1 MSTLSKRIIGERYE
15 LIERIGKGA
24 MCHVVKARDIETD
37 KIVAVKIPRR
47 VLIKHPK
54 GLARFAREARNT
66 VRLRHHNIIRVL
78 EIRKERR
85 IPFFAMEY
93 IDGCDLQQKLKI
105 GLTLEEGVDIL
116 LQVTSALECARE
128 RGITHRDLK
137 PANILISKDGHVKV
151 ADWGL
156 SKAENSFTSD
166 SITAT
171 GTAIGTPLYMAP
183 EQMRGLGATIRSDLY
198 AVGLMLYEI
207 AIAANTRGKT
217 LARDDFMRHL
227 VDGLPSLDKQ
237 APGTPKAIIDLVNE
251 LLDHDP
257 TKRPAFPLDVANRL
271 RSAIGREP
279 IKPKMVTKRTEAP
292 SLSLRPEDDTVRV
305 APLGKRFHSENA
317 TPLPQSEENL
327 LQINKKSELP
337 FLEKFIKP
345 ELPVM
350 AVLVIINVIVFVFVI
365 YLYSR

>member
-15 LIERIGKGA
+15 LLERIGKGA

-37 KIVAVKIPRR
+37 KVVALKIPRR
-47 VLIKHPK
+47 LLIKHPK

-66 VRLRHHNIIRVL
+66 VRLRHHNIIKVL

-93 IDGCDLQQKLKI
+93 VDGGDLQQKLKE
-105 GLTLEEGVDIL
+105 GLTLEEGIDIL

-137 PANILISKDGHVKV
+137 PANILIAKNGHVKV

-156 SKAENSFTSD
+156 SKADHSFESD

-198 AVGLMLYEI
+198 ALGLMIYEV
-207 AIAANTRGKT
+207 ALSASPQGKP
-217 LARDDFMRHL
+217 LERDDFMRHL
-227 VDGLPSLDKQ
+227 VDGLPPLEKQ
-237 APGTPKAIIDLVNE
+237 APGTPKAIVELVSE
-251 LLDHDP
+251 LLAHDP
-257 TKRPAFPLDVANRL
+257 KERPAFPIDVANRL
-271 RSAIGREP
+271 RSAIGREAEQ
-279 IKPKMVTKRTEAP
+279 PKLVTQRTEA
-292 SLSLRPEDDTVRV
+292 SLSPRPEDDTVKV
-305 APLGKRFHSENA
+305 APLGQRFPTENA
-317 TPLPQSEENL
+317 RPVPHSTEEHSL
-327 LQINKKSELP
+327 LNKKSELP
-337 FLEKFIKP
+337 FLEKIIRP

-350 AVLVIINVIVFVFVI
+350 GVLVIINVIVFIFVV